1 MRLANIPIL
10 YKVLGCVIALGIVSG
25 GALWFTTSNMQRI
38 GANYAAL
45 IDNDAV
51 ALKSIIRSNVRVSV
65 MQGLLEKHVLAA
77 TPEEKAAAADEI
89 NRTVAEFF
97 DLNAAAKEKAD
108 LVFGSAIDGVKI
120 KFQAFLADVEG
131 LQAASLVNDA
141 ARTHAA
147 LKVTEQKLT
156 SIKSLNV
163 AATDAIETAMKA
175 QSDAAAADTVQT
187 VYESIITVSVAIL
200 AIMALAFAV
209 AQYGIARPL
218 ARLAET
224 MRTLAGGDFSA
235 VVAGTDRKDEVGL
248 MARSVEVF
256 KENGLEAARLRQEQE
271 ATRAKADEERR
282 RNEAYDAA
290 RAKEREAAIGA
301 LGQGLAA
308 LAGKDLTYRIE
319 EPLAEAYRK
328 LKDNF
333 NAAMDQMEGVIRS
346 VSASTTTMATG
357 TQEISSASD
366 DLSRRTESQAAS
378 LEETAAAVAEIT
390 NKVRQTA
397 QGAAHA
403 RTIVASARE
412 EAAKSSDVVKRAI
425 DSMTGIERTS
435 QQITKI
441 IGVIDEIAFQTN
453 LLALNAGVEA
463 ARAGDAGRGFAVVAQ
478 EVRALAQR
486 SAEAAKEIKTLI
498 GNAQT
503 EVDQGVHLVSET
515 GHSLERIVARVS
527 EINKVVSDIA
537 SAAEEQASGLAQ
549 VNTAV
554 DQMDQTTQQNAAMV
568 EEATA
573 ATKNLARESDELNA
587 VIATFVTTAKEML
600 TKARRSQPVAV
611 PHRPAPM
618 ASPRKAAATA
628 THDAVVKAEEWAEF

>member
-1 MRLANIPIL
+1 
-10 YKVLGCVIALGIVSG
+10 
-25 GALWFTTSNMQRI
+25 
-38 GANYAAL
+38 
-45 IDNDAV
+45 
-51 ALKSIIRSNVRVSV
+51 

-108 LVFGSAIDGVKI
+108 LEFGSAIDGVKI

-175 QSDAAAADTVQT
+175 QSDAAAADTAQT
-187 VYESIITVSVAIL
+187 VYESIIIVSVAIL

-218 ARLAET
+218 SRLAET

-271 ATRAKADEERR
+271 ASRAKAEEERR

-333 NAAMDQMEGVIRS
+333 NAAMDQIEGVIRS

-397 QGAAHA
+397 RGAAHA

-527 EINKVVSDIA
+527 EINKVVSDMHQRQK
-537 SAAEEQASGLAQ
+537 SRRQAWLRSILPS
-549 VNTAV
+549 TRWIKPPSR
-554 DQMDQTTQQNAAMV
+554 TRPWWRRRQQ
-568 EEATA
+568 
-573 ATKNLARESDELNA
+573 
-587 VIATFVTTAKEML
+587 
-600 TKARRSQPVAV
+600 RR
-611 PHRPAPM
+611 R
-618 ASPRKAAATA
+618 T
-628 THDAVVKAEEWAEF
+628 